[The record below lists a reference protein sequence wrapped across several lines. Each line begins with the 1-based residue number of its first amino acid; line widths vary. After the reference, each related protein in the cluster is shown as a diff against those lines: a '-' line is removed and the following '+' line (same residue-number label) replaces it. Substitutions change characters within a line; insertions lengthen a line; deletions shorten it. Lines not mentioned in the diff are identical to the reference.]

1 MSTKKPVILI
11 ADDDPEIL
19 TMLGIRLSKK
29 GYQVLEAVDGNQTLN
44 LARKH
49 HPDLVLLD
57 VMMPGKNGWE
67 VAKELRA
74 DDEFSNVG
82 IVMLTAIGEKVN
94 EMTSPLY
101 GADAYVDK
109 PFDFSDL
116 EQKIEG
122 RLDAARTALVTAEQE
137 QHHDSGAVDRHAPPA
152 DELQPAAS
160 RCAGARRPCRPSRS
174 PLSPPPPPAS
184 PALIAAAAMPPP
196 ASPPPRAAVAAA
208 GGRRVVADVVGADRL
223 HVAAARRTGRSRP
236 CRSTQ
241 RTASVLSV
249 VQFHSG

>member
-1 MSTKKPVILI
+1 MSKKPVILI

-44 LARKH
+44 LAHKH

-74 DDEFSNVG
+74 DTECSNLG

-116 EQKIEG
+116 EKKIKDV
-122 RLDAARTALVTAEQE
+122 LTAR
-137 QHHDSGAVDRHAPPA
+137 
-152 DELQPAAS
+152 AS
-160 RCAGARRPCRPSRS
+160 RS
-174 PLSPPPPPAS
+174 
-184 PALIAAAAMPPP
+184 
-196 ASPPPRAAVAAA
+196 
-208 GGRRVVADVVGADRL
+208 
-223 HVAAARRTGRSRP
+223 
-236 CRSTQ
+236 
-241 RTASVLSV
+241 
-249 VQFHSG
+249 

>member
-1 MSTKKPVILI
+1 MSKKPVILI

-49 HPDLVLLD
+49 KPDLVLLD

-116 EQKIEG
+116 EKKIKDVLTE
-122 RLDAARTALVTAEQE
+122 RAQ
-137 QHHDSGAVDRHAPPA
+137 
-152 DELQPAAS
+152 
-160 RCAGARRPCRPSRS
+160 RS
-174 PLSPPPPPAS
+174 
-184 PALIAAAAMPPP
+184 
-196 ASPPPRAAVAAA
+196 
-208 GGRRVVADVVGADRL
+208 
-223 HVAAARRTGRSRP
+223 
-236 CRSTQ
+236 
-241 RTASVLSV
+241 
-249 VQFHSG
+249 

>member
-1 MSTKKPVILI
+1 MSSKKPVILI

-44 LARKH
+44 LAHKH

-67 VAKELRA
+67 VAKELRG
-74 DDEFSNVG
+74 DDSFANVG

-116 EQKIEG
+116 EKKIK
-122 RLDAARTALVTAEQE
+122 D
-137 QHHDSGAVDRHAPPA
+137 
-152 DELQPAAS
+152 
-160 RCAGARRPCRPSRS
+160 
-174 PLSPPPPPAS
+174 
-184 PALIAAAAMPPP
+184 
-196 ASPPPRAAVAAA
+196 
-208 GGRRVVADVVGADRL
+208 
-223 HVAAARRTGRSRP
+223 
-236 CRSTQ
+236 
-241 RTASVLSV
+241 VLSERA
-249 VQFHSG
+249 QRS

>member
-44 LARKH
+44 LAHKH

-74 DDEFSNVG
+74 ADEFSNVG

-109 PFDFSDL
+109 PFDFNDL
-116 EQKIEG
+116 EKKIKTILEE
-122 RLDAARTALVTAEQE
+122 R
-137 QHHDSGAVDRHAPPA
+137 
-152 DELQPAAS
+152 AS
-160 RCAGARRPCRPSRS
+160 
-174 PLSPPPPPAS
+174 LS
-184 PALIAAAAMPPP
+184 
-196 ASPPPRAAVAAA
+196 
-208 GGRRVVADVVGADRL
+208 
-223 HVAAARRTGRSRP
+223 
-236 CRSTQ
+236 
-241 RTASVLSV
+241 
-249 VQFHSG
+249 

>member
-1 MSTKKPVILI
+1 MSKKPVILI

-74 DDEFSNVG
+74 DEQFSNVG

-116 EQKIEG
+116 EKKIKDVLTE
-122 RLDAARTALVTAEQE
+122 RAQ
-137 QHHDSGAVDRHAPPA
+137 
-152 DELQPAAS
+152 
-160 RCAGARRPCRPSRS
+160 RS
-174 PLSPPPPPAS
+174 
-184 PALIAAAAMPPP
+184 
-196 ASPPPRAAVAAA
+196 
-208 GGRRVVADVVGADRL
+208 
-223 HVAAARRTGRSRP
+223 
-236 CRSTQ
+236 
-241 RTASVLSV
+241 
-249 VQFHSG
+249 

>member
-1 MSTKKPVILI
+1 MSKKPVILI

-29 GYQVLEAVDGNQTLN
+29 GYQVLEAVDGTQTLN

-74 DDEFSNVG
+74 DDQFSNVG

-116 EQKIEG
+116 EKKIKDVLTE
-122 RLDAARTALVTAEQE
+122 RAQ
-137 QHHDSGAVDRHAPPA
+137 
-152 DELQPAAS
+152 
-160 RCAGARRPCRPSRS
+160 RS
-174 PLSPPPPPAS
+174 
-184 PALIAAAAMPPP
+184 
-196 ASPPPRAAVAAA
+196 
-208 GGRRVVADVVGADRL
+208 
-223 HVAAARRTGRSRP
+223 
-236 CRSTQ
+236 
-241 RTASVLSV
+241 
-249 VQFHSG
+249 

>member
-1 MSTKKPVILI
+1 MSKKPVILI

-44 LARKH
+44 LAHKH

-74 DDEFSNVG
+74 ADEFSNVG

-116 EQKIEG
+116 EQKIKDV
-122 RLDAARTALVTAEQE
+122 LTARAQ
-137 QHHDSGAVDRHAPPA
+137 
-152 DELQPAAS
+152 
-160 RCAGARRPCRPSRS
+160 RS
-174 PLSPPPPPAS
+174 
-184 PALIAAAAMPPP
+184 
-196 ASPPPRAAVAAA
+196 
-208 GGRRVVADVVGADRL
+208 
-223 HVAAARRTGRSRP
+223 
-236 CRSTQ
+236 
-241 RTASVLSV
+241 
-249 VQFHSG
+249 

>member
-1 MSTKKPVILI
+1 MATKKPVILI

-29 GYQVLEAVDGNQTLN
+29 GYEVLEAVDGNQTLSM
-44 LARKH
+44 AHEH

-74 DDEFSNVG
+74 DDTFANVG

-116 EQKIEG
+116 EAKIKRVLEG
-122 RLDAARTALVTAEQE
+122 RAK
-137 QHHDSGAVDRHAPPA
+137 
-152 DELQPAAS
+152 
-160 RCAGARRPCRPSRS
+160 
-174 PLSPPPPPAS
+174 LS
-184 PALIAAAAMPPP
+184 
-196 ASPPPRAAVAAA
+196 
-208 GGRRVVADVVGADRL
+208 
-223 HVAAARRTGRSRP
+223 
-236 CRSTQ
+236 
-241 RTASVLSV
+241 
-249 VQFHSG
+249 